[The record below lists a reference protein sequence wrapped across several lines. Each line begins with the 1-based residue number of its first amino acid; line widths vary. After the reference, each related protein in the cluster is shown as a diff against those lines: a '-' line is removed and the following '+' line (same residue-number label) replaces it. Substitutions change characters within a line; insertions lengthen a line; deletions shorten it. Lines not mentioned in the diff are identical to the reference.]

1 MTEWLAFLAVGGPAA
16 VALALIYWAIR
27 REVRSWGP

>member
-1 MTEWLAFLAVGGPAA
+1 MDWWALPIIAIPAA
-16 VALALIYWAIR
+16 VALFLIYWAIR